1 MKQGLIKLENKKRR
15 DAPRL
20 QEQIILEKMFDVC
33 HFYYNPKNQASDKID
48 NLNADEALRGI
59 SDLYDGD
66 EDNDE
71 YGL

>member
-1 MKQGLIKLENKKRR
+1 
-15 DAPRL
+15 
-20 QEQIILEKMFDVC
+20 MFDVC
-33 HFYYNPKNQASDKID
+33 HFEYDPKNQASDKID

-59 SDLYDGD
+59 SVLYDGD